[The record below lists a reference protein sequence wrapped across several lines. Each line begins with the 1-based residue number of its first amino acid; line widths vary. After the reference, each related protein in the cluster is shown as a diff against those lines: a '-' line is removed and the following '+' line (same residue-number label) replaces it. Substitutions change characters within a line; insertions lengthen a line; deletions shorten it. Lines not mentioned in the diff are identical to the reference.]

1 MSSESVP
8 GTNTPENSTP
18 ESSASGETLSAE
30 QLGELKLAA
39 ARGVEAQERF
49 VRLYADFENFKK
61 RAQRER
67 DDARRAATESVVTRM
82 LPVVDNFEMALQAAH
97 QPGTTVETLKAGVS
111 MIQSQMRGV
120 LGELGVEE
128 ISAVGQAFDPSLH
141 DAVSQVE
148 TTEVPEGQIVQQV
161 RKGYRCRDRL
171 LRPASVVV
179 ARAPGTPSAVTDE
192 ADSNPA

>member
-8 GTNTPENSTP
+8 GTNTPEDSTP
-18 ESSASGETLSAE
+18 ESSASGESLSAE

-120 LGELGVEE
+120 LAELGVEE
-128 ISAVGQAFDPSLH
+128 ISAVGQPFDPSLH

-148 TTEVPEGQIVQQV
+148 TTEVPEGQVVQQV

-192 ADSNPA
+192 ASSNPA

>member
-18 ESSASGETLSAE
+18 ESSASGESLSGE

-148 TTEVPEGQIVQQV
+148 TTEVPEGQVVQQV